1 MLRVPNRFRMVKG
14 DAIVNL
20 MFVESFY
27 GGSHKSFLDGLR
39 KYSRHQITPI
49 TLPSR
54 FWKWRLRSAA
64 LYIAEVYGAALRQC
78 DLIVATD
85 LINLADLKALA
96 RFTCPA
102 ILFLHENQLTYPTPE
117 GEKPELNFGFTN
129 LVSALTA
136 DRCLFNSQY
145 HLQEFDSALKPFIN
159 DIPEFVPEGTRQK
172 IMAQSQVIYM
182 GIDFSE
188 FRHRPALHNAKP
200 VILWNHR
207 WEFDKQP
214 EVFFRQ
220 LYRLA
225 DAGFDFELL
234 LLGENFQMHPKE
246 FIEAREKLGS
256 RIRQY
261 GYVESI
267 YDYARYLALA
277 DIVVSTAMQEN
288 FGFAV
293 VEAMYCHTLPL
304 LPKRLSYPEIL
315 PEKFHEPFLYSTEE
329 ELGGKLQ
336 KLLRD
341 YRQLNEARAEIAQ
354 SMRQFDWKNRITEF
368 DTLFDEMA
376 TGFRRKA

>member
-1 MLRVPNRFRMVKG
+1 MN
-14 DAIVNL
+14 II
-20 MFVESFY
+20 FVESFY

-39 KYSRHQITPI
+39 KYSRHDITPI

-54 FWKWRLRSAA
+54 FWKWRLRGAA

-96 RFTCPA
+96 RFTCPS

-136 DRCLFNSQY
+136 ERCLFNSQY
-145 HLQEFDSALKPFIN
+145 HLQEFDGALKPFIN
-159 DIPEFVPEGTRQK
+159 DIPEFVPEGARQK
-172 IMAQSQVIYM
+172 IMAHAQVIYM
-182 GIDFSE
+182 GIDFTE
-188 FRHRPALHNAKP
+188 FRHRPALNNAKP
-200 VILWNHR
+200 IILWNHR

-220 LYRLA
+220 LYKLA
-225 DAGFDFELL
+225 DDGFEFELL

-246 FIEAREKLGS
+246 FIEAREKLGP

-261 GYVESI
+261 GYVESV

-277 DIVVSTAMQEN
+277 DIVVSTAIQEN

-293 VEAMYCHTLPL
+293 IEAMYCHTLPL

-315 PEKFHEPFLYSTEE
+315 PEKFHEPFLYATEE
-329 ELGGKLQ
+329 ELGVKLK
-336 KLLRD
+336 KLFQE
-341 YRQLNEARAEIAQ
+341 YRHLNEARAEIAQ
-354 SMRQFDWKNRITEF
+354 SMTKFDWKNRIAEF
-368 DTLFDEMA
+368 DALFDELGKSVKSNA
-376 TGFRRKA
+376 

>member
-1 MLRVPNRFRMVKG
+1 MN
-14 DAIVNL
+14 IV
-20 MFVESFY
+20 FVESFY
-27 GGSHKSFLDGLR
+27 GGSHKSFLDGLM
-39 KYSRHQITPI
+39 KYSRHDITPI

-64 LYIAEVYGAALRQC
+64 LYIAEEYGDALRQC
-78 DLIVATD
+78 DLIIATD
-85 LINLADLKALA
+85 LINLADLKALS

-129 LVSALTA
+129 LVSALAA

-145 HLQEFDSALKPFIN
+145 HLQEFDYALKQFIN
-159 DIPEFVPEGTRQK
+159 DIPEFVPEQAQQK

-188 FRHRPALHNAKP
+188 FRRRPVLDNPKP

-220 LYRLA
+220 MYKLA
-225 DAGFDFELL
+225 EEGFDFELL

-246 FIEAREKLGS
+246 FIEAREKLGP

-261 GYVESI
+261 GYAESV
-267 YDYARYLALA
+267 YDYARYLAMS
-277 DIVVSTAMQEN
+277 DIVVSTAIQEN

-293 VEAMYCHTLPL
+293 IEAMHCHTLPL

-315 PEKFHEPFLYSTEE
+315 PEKFHEQFLYAGEE
-329 ELGGKLQ
+329 ELAVKLRR
-336 KLLRD
+336 LLRE
-341 YRQLNEARAEIAQ
+341 YRHLHETRAQIAQ
-354 SMRQFDWKNRITEF
+354 STSMFDWKNRIDEF
-368 DTLFDEMA
+368 DALFAEMGKSVKRN
-376 TGFRRKA
+376 T

>member
-1 MLRVPNRFRMVKG
+1 MN
-14 DAIVNL
+14 II
-20 MFVESFY
+20 FVESFY
-27 GGSHKSFLDGLR
+27 GGSHKSFLDGLV
-39 KYSRHQITPI
+39 KYSRHDITPI

-64 LYIAEVYGAALRQC
+64 LYIAEEFGEALRRC

-96 RFTCPA
+96 RFACPS

-129 LVSALTA
+129 LVSALAA

-145 HLQEFDSALKPFIN
+145 HLQEFDYALKQFIL
-159 DIPEFVPEGTRQK
+159 DIPEFVPEQAHQQVLSK
-172 IMAQSQVIYM
+172 SQVIYM

-188 FRHRPALHNAKP
+188 FRRRPVLDNAKP
-200 VILWNHR
+200 IILWNHR

-220 LYRLA
+220 LYKLA
-225 DAGFDFELL
+225 AEGLDFELL

-246 FIEAREKLGS
+246 FIEAREKLGP

-267 YDYARYLALA
+267 YDYSRYLAMA
-277 DIVVSTAMQEN
+277 DIVVSTAIQEN

-293 VEAMYCHTLPL
+293 IEAMHCHTLPL

-315 PEKFHEPFLYSTEE
+315 PPKFHEQFLYSSEP
-329 ELGGKLQ
+329 ELESKLRR
-336 KLLRD
+336 LVRD
-341 YRQLNEARAEIAQ
+341 YRSLNETRVEIAH
-354 SMRQFDWKNRITEF
+354 SMAMFDWKTRITEF
-368 DTLFDEMA
+368 DALFEEMA
-376 TGFRRKA
+376 KKIKT